1 MDVRSSF
8 EIVAGVRVRE
18 WFFDI
23 CVHYANKVKH
33 VHMETMVMDTFL
45 STEFTQIG
53 LIYQIFPT
61 FKRLVNDADWL
72 VTKDK
77 RGFISLNY

>member
-1 MDVRSSF
+1 
-8 EIVAGVRVRE
+8 
-18 WFFDI
+18 
-23 CVHYANKVKH
+23 
-33 VHMETMVMDTFL
+33 MESMVMETFL

-53 LIYQIFPT
+53 LIYQIVPT